1 MQKIV
6 FLEILFLSCLKP
18 TTHNLTVYL
27 STYIPGDAL
36 VGNGLRRA
44 ILGDTGAV
52 GVSSDFF
59 GNNGDAVLF
68 WRCNNGAGNK
78 PLDKRQYDA
87 KKKKKKPRRTQ
98 VR

>member
-1 MQKIV
+1 
-6 FLEILFLSCLKP
+6 
-18 TTHNLTVYL
+18 
-27 STYIPGDAL
+27 
-36 VGNGLRRA
+36 LRRA

-78 PLDKRQYDA
+78 PLDKRQDDT
-87 KKKKKKPRRTQ
+87 KKKEKNPDKHMSDENETRGTG
-98 VR
+98 VEG